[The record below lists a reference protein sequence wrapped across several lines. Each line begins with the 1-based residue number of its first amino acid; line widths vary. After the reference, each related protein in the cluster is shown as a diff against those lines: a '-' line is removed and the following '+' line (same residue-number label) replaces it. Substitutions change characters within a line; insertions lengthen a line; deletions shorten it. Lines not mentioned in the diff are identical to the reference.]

1 LLTAAQLRAARNLL
15 NWSQDHLSKVT
26 GVSVP
31 TIRRM
36 ESDAIGPGKST
47 HENVEA
53 VRAALEK
60 GGVDF
65 IAENGGGAGLRLK
78 RKAKR

>member
-1 LLTAAQLRAARNLL
+1 MLTAAQLRAARNLL
-15 NWSQDHLSKVT
+15 NWSQDQLAKAT

-53 VRAALEK
+53 IRAALEK
-60 GGVDF
+60 GGIDF
-65 IAENGGGAGLRLK
+65 IPEDGGGAGLRLRK
-78 RKAKR
+78 KAKR